1 MNVDLQK
8 ERSKSSFKPEVLTHL
23 IDGGTDKTTRRR
35 WLRSLIEADPTF
47 SNEDS
52 IFLPHA
58 ERYKRALAKCSK
70 LDNLIHQHRLN
81 EEECQVLRACSAE
94 DLPTLLHD
102 L

>member
-1 MNVDLQK
+1 MSATLQK
-8 ERSKSSFKPEVLTHL
+8 ERTKASFKPEILTHL
-23 IDGGTDKTTRRR
+23 IDGGHDKTTRRR
-35 WLRSLIEADPTF
+35 WLRALIEADPTF
-47 SNEDS
+47 SNEEN

-70 LDNLIHQHRLN
+70 LDHLIHQHNLN
-81 EEECQVLRACSAE
+81 EEDCQILRACTAE